1 MYPPRQFAEAL
12 SIDGHADF
20 VQQAARGIVS
30 GLNGFKRLAVLLEP
44 DFPLIGTGQ
53 VLGVLGMDV
62 FQCPGLPHMLFKRK
76 ATLADQYVEEQ

>member
-1 MYPPRQFAEAL
+1 M
-12 SIDGHADF
+12 
-20 VQQAARGIVS
+20 
-30 GLNGFKRLAVLLEP
+30 LLEP
-44 DFPLIGTGQ
+44 GFPLIGTGQ